1 MSQKPK
7 TPPEPAFAA
16 ALAELEQILLR
27 IEREEVDVDRLAAE
41 LERAAVLVELCRGKL
56 RRAELEVEQIVQRL
70 EEPPA
75 APAAE

>member
-75 APAAE
+75 APAAD

>member
-70 EEPPA
+70 EEPA

>member
-7 TPPEPAFAA
+7 SAPPEPAFAA

-70 EEPPA
+70 EEPA

>member
-75 APAAE
+75 APATE